1 MRRLIVGNFA
11 TIDGYYEGLDHEIGG
26 LFEYF
31 HPDYEAD
38 ESFDEYNFDRMQRA
52 DFILLSR
59 TAFLGNKRYWT
70 SVEHEPTTTPIRKKI
85 ARLYAEKPKLVVS
98 DRLASSECAPWSNTE
113 IIPRAAAAERLRA
126 LKAEGDGDIY
136 VMLSRLLWNDL
147 LRQGLVDELQVTHFP
162 LIGGAGIPL
171 FDGRPPVRLK
181 LIGTRTWLGSGNVQ
195 AIYEVGPLEA

>member
-26 LFEYF
+26 LFAYF

-38 ESFDEYNFDRMQRA
+38 ESFDVYNLERMEKA
-52 DFILLSR
+52 DYLLLSR
-59 TAFLGNKRYWT
+59 TAFLGNQRYWT
-70 SVEHEPTTTPIRKKI
+70 ALAAEADATPIRREI
-85 ARLYAEKPKLVVS
+85 ARAYAETPKLVIS
-98 DRLASSECAPWSNTE
+98 DRLDPAECDPWRNTE
-113 IIPRAAAAERLRA
+113 IIARADAAQRLRS

-147 LRQGLVDELQVTHFP
+147 MRQGLVDELQVTHFP
-162 LIGGAGIPL
+162 LIGGAGVPL

-181 LIGTRTWLGSGNVQ
+181 LIGTRTWPGSGNVQ